1 MKRRNKD
8 LEATI
13 RDTVLGLEAILD
25 KVHSGEL
32 EAASS
37 LEANMVRRMEGALMA
52 LGGTTFQVRAY
63 VMTDRYGL

>member
-13 RDTVLGLEAILD
+13 RDTARGLEAILD

-32 EAASS
+32 EAASPP
-37 LEANMVRRMEGALMA
+37 EANMVRRMEGALMA
-52 LGGTTFQVRAY
+52 LKS
-63 VMTDRYGL
+63 LLEK

>member
-13 RDTVLGLEAILD
+13 RDTVRGLEAILD

-32 EAASS
+32 EADSPP
-37 LEANMVRRMEGALMA
+37 EANMVRRMEGALMA
-52 LGGTTFQVRAY
+52 LKTLLGEEV
-63 VMTDRYGL
+63 

>member
-13 RDTVLGLEAILD
+13 RDTARGLEAILD

-32 EAASS
+32 EADS
-37 LEANMVRRMEGALMA
+37 V
-52 LGGTTFQVRAY
+52 LGDIDPGEDVP
-63 VMTDRYGL
+63 VDLLDHI